1 MSNNGTTRTSTGGGV
16 GLKKSSS
23 RGGADNDVSS
33 GPNSES
39 YRESSVESI
48 STTTSTLSE
57 CDRATSSSILPLST
71 SSLGTDATKDM
82 ISSSFSLSHGQSQLS
97 LDGLW
102 WYAAV
107 TGWGREVVIILL
119 ECQKDKKWAND
130 VRTIN
135 CWWMM
140 IKSSLLCSLGW
151 LNFKILLILRGS

>member
-71 SSLGTDATKDM
+71 SSSGTDATKDM

-97 LDGLW
+97 LDRLW
-102 WYAAV
+102 WYATAV
-107 TGWGREVVIILL
+107 TAWGRERRSYYFILV
-119 ECQKDKKWAND
+119 ESQRDKKWAND
-130 VRTIN
+130 VRAIN

-140 IKSSLLCSLGW
+140 IKPSLLCSLGW
-151 LNFKILLILRGS
+151 LNF